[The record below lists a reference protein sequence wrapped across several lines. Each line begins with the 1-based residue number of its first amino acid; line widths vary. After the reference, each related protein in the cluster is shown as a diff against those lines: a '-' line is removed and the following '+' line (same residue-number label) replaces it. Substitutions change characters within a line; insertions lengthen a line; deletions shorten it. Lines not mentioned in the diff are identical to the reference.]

1 MAMTKKEGKQAHK
14 YSLSPSPN
22 NHIMRDRLWRGKMGG
37 GQRSVRMVCNRD
49 RDSAKAQD
57 RVM

>member
-1 MAMTKKEGKQAHK
+1 MAITKKGRKQAQK

-37 GQRSVRMVCNRD
+37 GQRSVRMVCNRE

-57 RVM
+57 RVI

>member
-1 MAMTKKEGKQAHK
+1 MAITKKEGNQAHK

-37 GQRSVRMVCNRD
+37 QRGARMVCNREK
-49 RDSAKAQD
+49 DSAKAQD
-57 RVM
+57 RVI